1 MRILVTGG
9 TGFVGSH
16 VTVALIEAGHEP
28 VLVDNLSNSKESVLD
43 RIARITGYR
52 PELHVT
58 SVGDRDGFASSLGSD
73 GVEAVIHMA
82 ALKAVGESVEQPLRY
97 YDNNVGD
104 TVRMLGLLAE
114 FGVRNVVFSSSATV
128 YGEPRSLPLTE
139 SMPTGRAT
147 NPYGWTKLVM
157 EQVMTDLASSDPA
170 WSMTL
175 LRYFNPVGAHP
186 SSEIGEDPA
195 NPPTN
200 LMPIVCEVAA
210 ERRPRLGVFGTDYP
224 TRDGTP
230 VRDYVHVMD
239 VAEGHVAA
247 VERLSGRSGVHIFNL
262 GSGRGTTVLELVE
275 NFTVTNQVAVPW
287 EGQPRRPG
295 DVAETWASVDKA
307 KAELGWVARRDLSEM
322 SRDSWN
328 WQQSPASGGARH

>member
-16 VTVALIEAGHEP
+16 VTVALVEAGHEP
-28 VLVDNLSNSKESVLD
+28 VLVDNLSNSRESVLD
-43 RIARITGYR
+43 GIARITGYR
-52 PELHVT
+52 PELHVAAI
-58 SVGDRDGFASSLGSD
+58 GDRQGFANALDG

-114 FGVRNVVFSSSATV
+114 FGIRNVVFSSSATV
-128 YGEPRSLPLTE
+128 YGEPPSLPLSE

-147 NPYGWTKLVM
+147 NPYGWTKLMM
-157 EQVMTDLASSDPA
+157 EQVMTDLSFSDPS

-175 LRYFNPVGAHP
+175 LRYFNPVGAH
-186 SSEIGEDPA
+186 SSGAIGEDPA

-224 TRDGTP
+224 TRDGSA

-247 VERLSGRSGVHIFNL
+247 VERMSGRSGVHIFNL
-262 GSGRGTTVLELVE
+262 GTGRGTTVLELVD
-275 NFTVTNQVAVPW
+275 NFTTTNRVAVPW

-295 DVAETWASVDKA
+295 DVAETWASVEKA
-307 KAELGWVARRDLSEM
+307 AAELGWVARRDLSEM
-322 SRDSWN
+322 SRDAWN